1 MVRLL
6 IFLGLSILFSGST
19 AGFAAQSAADLSVSA
34 ERKSAALKEAVGG
47 RAEQLQHQEE
57 YIIGHGDILTVS
69 IFEEG
74 DMSAASPAAM
84 GRQVQ
89 STDGPRTD
97 ASRVVE
103 GGTRVMMDGRISLRE
118 IGDIEV
124 VGLTLAE
131 LANYLKK
138 LYATIYED
146 PIVTTT
152 LVQSN
157 SLRYTVM
164 GSVTTPGVFS
174 LDFPVNVVQV
184 VAKAGGFT
192 EWASKDITIVRKN
205 LRDEDK
211 KVFKEN
217 TLDFDYDDFIKGKSL
232 DKNIFI
238 RSGDIV
244 IVH

>member
-1 MVRLL
+1 MARLL
-6 IFLGLSILFSGST
+6 VFFGLFLLFSSST
-19 AGFAAQSAADLSVSA
+19 KGFAAQSSADVSVSA
-34 ERKSAALKEAVGG
+34 ERKNAVLKETVGA
-47 RAEQLQHQEE
+47 RAERLHHQEE
-57 YIIGHGDILTVS
+57 YTIGYGDVLTVS

-74 DMSAASPAAM
+74 DMSASSPAAL

-89 STDGPRTD
+89 SAEAPR
-97 ASRVVE
+97 AAE
-103 GGTRVMMDGRISLRE
+103 AGTRVMMDGRISLRE

-164 GSVTTPGVFS
+164 GNVTTPGVSS
-174 LDFPVNVVQV
+174 LDFPMNVVQV
-184 VAKAGGFT
+184 VARAGGFT

-205 LRDEDK
+205 LQDDDK
-211 KVFKEN
+211 KIFKEN
-217 TLDFDYDDFIKGKSL
+217 ILEFDYDDFIKGKSL

-238 RSGDIV
+238 RSGDI
-244 IVH
+244 IVVH

>member
-1 MVRLL
+1 MVRIL

-19 AGFAAQSAADLSVSA
+19 TGFTAQSAADLSVSA

-47 RAEQLQHQEE
+47 RAEQLHHQEE

-74 DMSAASPAAM
+74 DMSASSPAAM

-89 STDGPRTD
+89 STEGPGAD
-97 ASRVVE
+97 ASRVAE

-138 LYATIYED
+138 LYATIYDD

-174 LDFPVNVVQV
+174 LDFPLNVVQV

-211 KVFKEN
+211 KIFKEN
-217 TLDFDYDDFIKGKSL
+217 TLEFDYDDFIKGKSL
-232 DKNIFI
+232 DNNIFI

-244 IVH
+244 IAH